1 MKISTTTAVFDT
13 EIERVWEIVTNNAE
27 WEWRSDLSKIEI
39 TGENTFTEFAKNG
52 FPTRFTITEKKEHE
66 RYEFDMDNKNFSGHW
81 TGIFRAAGV
90 KHTEVTFIEQLR
102 VKNPV
107 MRVLAAAFMNI
118 KKFQLAYIED
128 LRARLKNR

>member
-1 MKISTTTAVFDT
+1 MKISTTTAVFDA
-13 EIERVWEIVTNNAE
+13 EIERVWEIVTDNAE

-66 RYEFDMDNKNFSGHW
+66 RNEFDMDNKNFSGRW
-81 TGIFRAAGV
+81 TGIFRAAGE
-90 KHTEVTFIEQLR
+90 KQTEVTFIEQLR

-128 LRARLKNR
+128 LRARLENR

>member
-66 RYEFDMDNKNFSGHW
+66 RYEFDMDNKNFSGQW
-81 TGIFRAAGV
+81 TGIFRAAGE
-90 KHTEVTFIEQLR
+90 KQTEVTFIEQLR

>member
-1 MKISTTTAVFDT
+1 MKISTTTAVFDA
-13 EIERVWEIVTNNAE
+13 EIERVWEIVTDNAE
-27 WEWRSDLSKIEI
+27 WELRSDLSKIEI

-66 RYEFDMDNKNFSGHW
+66 RYEFDMDNKNFSGRW
-81 TGIFRAAGV
+81 TGIFRAAGE
-90 KHTEVTFIEQLR
+90 KQTEVTFIEQLR

-128 LRARLKNR
+128 LRARLENR

>member
-81 TGIFRAAGV
+81 TGIFRAAGEN
-90 KHTEVTFIEQLR
+90 KR
-102 VKNPV
+102 
-107 MRVLAAAFMNI
+107 R
-118 KKFQLAYIED
+118 
-128 LRARLKNR
+128 

>member
-1 MKISTTTAVFDT
+1 MKISTTTAVFDA
-13 EIERVWEIVTNNAE
+13 EIERVWEIVTDNAE

-66 RYEFDMDNKNFSGHW
+66 RSEFDMDNKNFSGRW
-81 TGIFRAAGV
+81 TGIFRAAGE
-90 KHTEVTFIEQLR
+90 KQTEGTFIEQLR

-128 LRARLKNR
+128 LRARLENR

>member
-52 FPTRFTITEKKEHE
+52 FPTRFTITEKKENE

-81 TGIFRAAGV
+81 TGIFRAASE
-90 KHTEVTFIEQLR
+90 KQTEVTFIEQLR

-128 LRARLKNR
+128 LRARLENR

>member
-1 MKISTTTAVFDT
+1 MKISTTTAVFDA
-13 EIERVWEIVTNNAE
+13 EIERVWNIVTDNAE

-81 TGIFRAAGV
+81 TGIFRAAGE
-90 KHTEVTFIEQLR
+90 KQTEVTFIEQLR

-107 MRVLAAAFMNI
+107 MRVFSAAFMNI

-128 LRARLKNR
+128 MRARLENR

>member
-81 TGIFRAAGV
+81 TGIFRAGGRKTNGGDLYRTAARQKSRHARFGR
-90 KHTEVTFIEQLR
+90 R
-102 VKNPV
+102 VYEY
-107 MRVLAAAFMNI
+107 
-118 KKFQLAYIED
+118 KKIS
-128 LRARLKNR
+128 ARLHRRSARAAEK